1 MENPMQLRIPHLI
14 VVAALTLLA
23 PAAALAHAH
32 PNVMEPAPDSTVT
45 APMHISV
52 KFSESLDPKFS
63 SLRLTDAG
71 GTVVSKASSAVS
83 TTDPKHMTLDLPKL
97 SPGVYVVRWV
107 SVATDGHRLQGS
119 YKFTVK

>member
-1 MENPMQLRIPHLI
+1 MQLRMPHLI

-52 KFSESLDPKFS
+52 EFSESLDPKFS
-63 SLRLTDAG
+63 SLRLTNAG
-71 GTVVSKASSAVS
+71 GTVVRDRK
-83 TTDPKHMTLDLPKL
+83 
-97 SPGVYVVRWV
+97 
-107 SVATDGHRLQGS
+107 SVG
-119 YKFTVK
+119 

>member
-14 VVAALTLLA
+14 VITALALLA

-32 PNVMEPAPDSTVT
+32 PNVMEPAPDSTVM

-52 KFSESLDPKFS
+52 EFSESLDPKFS
-63 SLRLTDAG
+63 SLRLTNAG

-97 SPGVYVVRWV
+97 SPGVYMVHWV